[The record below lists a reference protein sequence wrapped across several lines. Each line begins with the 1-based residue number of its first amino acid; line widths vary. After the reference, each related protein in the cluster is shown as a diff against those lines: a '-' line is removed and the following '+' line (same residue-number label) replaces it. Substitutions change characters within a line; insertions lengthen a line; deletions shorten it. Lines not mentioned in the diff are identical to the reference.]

1 MIDNQN
7 HIIRTGPGQMSV
19 GQFGQ
24 SSIERRLV
32 GHQQLSIVEVWS
44 TLTKRKFSITIFAL
58 LIFAGA
64 AAYTFLKTPQY
75 EGVARLQIDPSRS
88 SSLGLDESEK
98 SASTDNDSRIK
109 TEVTIIESD
118 AVAKRVM
125 NALQLFSNKAFAG
138 KYTVAGNI
146 KDFDQ
151 LNASQRRRLLERFA
165 AALTVKVLPNTQV
178 VEIRFRSADP
188 IVATESANTIIDEYM
203 QRNFHTR
210 VDGTTQLSQWLS
222 KQMEEIQAS
231 TTAAQRQFAE
241 FQKEHNLLGTDENDN
256 VVTNR
261 LKQLNEELTQAEA
274 DRIVKEGRYKMAKT
288 GNPVLVDSPVPNT
301 TLQVLRTQQAEL
313 QAQLAQLSAQF
324 GSGYPK
330 IKELQ
335 SQLTDVNAAIE
346 REGANI
352 GTRLSNEYNAAAT
365 AENMIRK
372 EFDSQKEEA
381 FKLNENVAQ
390 YANLKHQI
398 ESGQQLYD
406 ALQLKVKE
414 ANVTSGLN
422 STYINVVD
430 RAELPDKPVEPKKAL
445 YLSLGLGGGLFCGV
459 LFGLMVDSFDD
470 TLRTSDEVESVIVLP
485 ELGSI
490 PFVPTLAS
498 KKRPALKNK
507 SGAPNLLGLP
517 GFDLT
522 SIPVLKPNCAA
533 AEAYRSLASVVLL
546 SCVDHPPKVVVVTS
560 AMAGEGKSTVS
571 CNLAAALAQRGRR
584 VLLVDADLRS
594 AGIQEQLGMRPGR
607 NTVFA
612 TGAAQYSRYQP
623 IQALPNLHVV
633 PTGFRPTDP
642 HEVLDTARVKQLMEA
657 WSAEYDHVIIDTPPV
672 LLFADVLVM
681 AARADGVIFVTRSG
695 KSRIKASARARE
707 VLTRAGANML
717 GFVLNS
723 TKRRE
728 YYYQYPAEYKRLM
741 SESAETTKTAE
752 ASHFRAR

>member
-1 MIDNQN
+1 MVENQN
-7 HIIRTGPGQMSV
+7 HIIRTSPSQVSV
-19 GQFGQ
+19 GQPTFQ
-24 SSIERRLV
+24 RRIV

-44 TLTKRKFSITIFAL
+44 TLAKRKFPIIIFAL

-98 SASTDNDSRIK
+98 SALTDIDSRIK
-109 TEVTIIESD
+109 TEVAIIESD
-118 AVAKRVM
+118 AVAMRVM
-125 NALQLFSNKAFAG
+125 NSLQLYSKKPFAG
-138 KYTVAGNI
+138 KYTVAGPV

-151 LNASQRRRLLERFA
+151 LSATQRRRLLDRFNSD
-165 AALTVKVLPNTQV
+165 LTVKVIPNTQV
-178 VEIRFRSADP
+178 VEIRFRSPDP
-188 IVATESANTIIDEYM
+188 TLATDTANSIIDEYM

-231 TTAAQRQFAE
+231 TTAAQQQFAE

-335 SQLTDVNAAIE
+335 SQLSDVNAAID

-365 AENMIRK
+365 SENMIRK
-372 EFDSQKEEA
+372 EFDSQKEAA

-406 ALQLKVKE
+406 ALQLRVKE

-422 STYINVVD
+422 STYISVVD
-430 RAELPDKPVEPKKAL
+430 LAQLPDKPVEPKKAL

-459 LFGLMVDSFDD
+459 ILGLIVDSFDD
-470 TLRTSDEVESVIVLP
+470 TLRTSDEVESVVVLP

-490 PFVPTLAS
+490 PFVPALAS

-507 SGAPNLLGLP
+507 AGAPNLLGLP

-612 TGAAQYSRYQP
+612 TGATQYSRYQP

-695 KSRIKASARARE
+695 KSRIKASARATE
-707 VLTRAGANML
+707 VLMRAGANML

-741 SESAETTKTAE
+741 SESAEKTAE
-752 ASHFRAR
+752 AAHFGGR

>member
-1 MIDNQN
+1 MIENQN
-7 HIIRTGPGQMSV
+7 HIVRTGPSQISLGQPS
-19 GQFGQ
+19 FD
-24 SSIERRLV
+24 RRIV
-32 GHQQLSIVEVWS
+32 AHQQLSVVEVWS
-44 TLTKRKFSITIFAL
+44 TLAKRKFSIITFAL

-98 SASTDNDSRIK
+98 SALTDIDSRIK
-109 TEVTIIESD
+109 TEVAIIESD
-118 AVAKRVM
+118 AVAMRVM
-125 NALQLFSNKAFAG
+125 NALQLYSKKAFAG
-138 KYTVAGNI
+138 KDATTADI
-146 KDFDQ
+146 KDFDK
-151 LNASQRRRLLERFA
+151 LTATQRRRLLDRFNSD
-165 AALTVKVLPNTQV
+165 LTVKVIPNTQV
-178 VEIRFRSADP
+178 VEIRFRSPDP
-188 IVATESANTIIDEYM
+188 VLATDTANSIIDEYM

-222 KQMEEIQAS
+222 KQMEEIRAS
-231 TTAAQRQFAE
+231 TTAAQQQFAE
-241 FQKEHNLLGTDENDN
+241 FQKEHNLLGSDENDN

-261 LKQLNEELTQAEA
+261 LKQLNEELTTAEA

-335 SQLTDVNAAIE
+335 SQLTDVDAAIN

-365 AENMIRK
+365 AESMIRK
-372 EFDSQKEEA
+372 EFDSQKEAA

-406 ALQLKVKE
+406 ALQLRVKE

-422 STYINVVD
+422 STYISVVD
-430 RAELPDKPVEPKKAL
+430 LAQLPDKPVEPKKAL

-517 GFDLT
+517 GFDLS

-657 WSAEYDHVIIDTPPV
+657 WAAEYDHVIIDTPPV

-681 AARADGVIFVTRSG
+681 AARADGVIFV
-695 KSRIKASARARE
+695 
-707 VLTRAGANML
+707 
-717 GFVLNS
+717 
-723 TKRRE
+723 
-728 YYYQYPAEYKRLM
+728 
-741 SESAETTKTAE
+741 
-752 ASHFRAR
+752 

>member
-1 MIDNQN
+1 MIENQN
-7 HIIRTGPGQMSV
+7 HIVRTGPSQISLGQPS
-19 GQFGQ
+19 FD
-24 SSIERRLV
+24 RRIV
-32 GHQQLSIVEVWS
+32 AHQQLSVVEVWS
-44 TLTKRKFSITIFAL
+44 TLAKRKFSIITFAL

-98 SASTDNDSRIK
+98 SALTDIDSRIK
-109 TEVTIIESD
+109 TEVAIIESD
-118 AVAKRVM
+118 AVAMRVM
-125 NALQLFSNKAFAG
+125 NALQLYSKKAFAG
-138 KYTVAGNI
+138 KDATTADI
-146 KDFDQ
+146 KDFDK
-151 LNASQRRRLLERFA
+151 LTATQRRRLLDRFNSD
-165 AALTVKVLPNTQV
+165 LTVKVIPNTQV
-178 VEIRFRSADP
+178 VEIRFRSPDP
-188 IVATESANTIIDEYM
+188 VLATDTANSIIDEYM

-222 KQMEEIQAS
+222 KQMEEIRAS
-231 TTAAQRQFAE
+231 TTAAQQQFAE
-241 FQKEHNLLGTDENDN
+241 FQKEHNLLGSDENDN

-261 LKQLNEELTQAEA
+261 LKQLNEELTTAEA

-335 SQLTDVNAAIE
+335 SQLTDVDAAIN

-365 AENMIRK
+365 AESMIRK
-372 EFDSQKEEA
+372 EFDSQKEAA

-406 ALQLKVKE
+406 ALQLRVKE

-422 STYINVVD
+422 STYISVVD
-430 RAELPDKPVEPKKAL
+430 LAQLPDKPVEPKKAL

-459 LFGLMVDSFDD
+459 ILGLVVDSFDD
-470 TLRTSDEVESVIVLP
+470 TLRTSDEVESVVVLP

-490 PFVPTLAS
+490 PFVPALAS
-498 KKRPALKNK
+498 KKHAALKK
-507 SGAPNLLGLP
+507 GAPNLLGLP

-522 SIPVLKPNCAA
+522 SIPVLKPNCPA

-657 WSAEYDHVIIDTPPV
+657 WAAEYDHVIIDTPPV

-695 KSRIKASARARE
+695 KSRIKASARATE
-707 VLTRAGANML
+707 VLMRAGANML

-741 SESAETTKTAE
+741 SESAGKTAE
-752 ASHFRAR
+752 AAAHSRGR